1 MPIEKATERRSKTQ
15 RRIKLPGG
23 EVRYADTSPEAIAR
37 TLRAKSRL
45 SQREAKLAAAEA
57 KIGR

>member
-1 MPIEKATERRSKTQ
+1 MAIEKATERRSKSS

-37 TLRAKSRL
+37 VLRGKSKL
-45 SQREAKLAAAEA
+45 GQREAKLKEAEA